1 MPTVAQ
7 TSGHRP
13 ASSTTARLV
22 SRSVPI
28 VTMPRTPSARA
39 RSSTAS
45 RSSAKSGKC
54 RCAWVS
60 KSIKRP
66 SYRLGRD
73 GEAETADE
81 LAGGG
86 HDVKVVAAL
95 VRRLQVRLLR
105 VGAEAFLAPPAHRGE
120 RRDPDEP
127 AIFPPPVADGLLETG
142 RRIHGRIRGQAFP
155 CRHGGRRDWTRHGL
169 QRPAHG
175 AIASHRGP
183 RDAEPRRPATR

>member
-7 TSGHRP
+7 ISGRLP
-13 ASSTTARLV
+13 ASSTTARLL

-81 LAGGG
+81 LARGS
-86 HDVKVVAAL
+86 HDVDVIAAL
-95 VRRLQVRLLR
+95 VGRLQVRLFR
-105 VGAEAFLAPPAHRGE
+105 VGTEALLAPAAHRGE
-120 RRDPDEP
+120 RRDRDEP
-127 AIFPPPVADGLLETG
+127 AVLPPLVADGLLEPG
-142 RRIHGRIRGQAFP
+142 R
-155 CRHGGRRDWTRHGL
+155 CVHGGVR
-169 QRPAHG
+169 
-175 AIASHRGP
+175 
-183 RDAEPRRPATR
+183 